1 MFVQEPPHLDNTYE
15 SDRLLRSYLTCTL
28 STEVLQ
34 EIEPELQELG
44 TLAGD
49 FLYRLQL
56 EDRENEPVH
65 IPWSPWGERI
75 DAIRLTRVW
84 QEAEPLAVRF
94 GLVATAYEQ
103 RHGPLSRVHQ
113 FAKVYLFAPSTD
125 IYACPLAM
133 TDGAA
138 RTLLDSGNR
147 RLIERALPHLTSR
160 DPATFWTSGQWM
172 TELTGGSDVGR
183 SQTVARRD
191 ADGTWRLYG
200 RKWFVSAV
208 TAQMA
213 LILAR
218 PEGNPPGGQGLALFY
233 AELRDKRGRPRGFQ
247 ILRLKEKLGTRKL
260 PTAEVLL
267 DGLPAEPVAGLTHG
281 TRAIAPMLNVT
292 RTWNAITAAALMQRG
307 LMLAR
312 DYARR
317 RIAFGKPLAEHPL
330 HLDTLAGLQAETA
343 AAFHLAFLVA
353 ELMGRVETNM
363 ATDSERA
370 LLRLLTPV
378 AKLTTARQAVA
389 VLSEVLEAFGGAGYV
404 EDTGLPVLLRD
415 AQVLPIWEGTT
426 NVLALD
432 VLRALEDIGSLKPL
446 QEAFDAWLQDLP
458 DSLLP
463 PAHEARTTLQAA
475 VTWSASTTADP
486 VRLQADARRFALTLG
501 RATALARLLRQA
513 AWSLQRQDGRPAAA
527 ALRFARHGINL
538 LATAAPPAESR
549 ALALDEPFVP
559 QSDVTGFPV

>member
-1 MFVQEPPHLDNTYE
+1 MFVQEPPRLDNTYE
-15 SDRLLRSYLTCTL
+15 ADSPLRGYLARTL
-28 STEVLQ
+28 PADVLR

-44 TLAGD
+44 ALAGGP
-49 FLYRLQL
+49 LYRLQL
-56 EDRENEPVH
+56 EDRASEPVH
-65 IPWSPWGERI
+65 IPWSAWGERI
-75 DAIRLTRVW
+75 DEVRLTRVW

-103 RHGPLSRVHQ
+103 AHGAFSRIHQ

-172 TELTGGSDVGR
+172 TELTGGSDVGS
-183 SQTVARRD
+183 SQTVARRE

-200 RKWFVSAV
+200 RKWFVSAI
-208 TAQMA
+208 TSQMA

-218 PEGNPPGGQGLALFY
+218 PEGNPPGGRGLALFY
-233 AELRDKRGRPRGFQ
+233 AELRDERGRPRGFQ
-247 ILRLKEKLGTRKL
+247 ILRLKDKLGTRKL

-267 DGLPAEPVAGLTHG
+267 EGLPAEPVAGMTHG
-281 TRAIAPMLNVT
+281 TRTIAPMLNVT

-307 LMLAR
+307 LLLAR

-317 RIAFGKPLAEHPL
+317 RVAFGRPLAEHPL

-343 AAFHLAFLVA
+343 AAFHLAFCVA
-353 ELMGRVETNM
+353 ELMGRVETDE
-363 ATDSERA
+363 ASDDERA

-432 VLRALEDIGSLKPL
+432 VLRALEDTGGL
-446 QEAFDAWLQDLP
+446 QALHRAFDVWLQDLP
-458 DSLLP
+458 DALVPL
-463 PAHEARTTLQAA
+463 AHEARAALQAA
-475 VTWSASTTADP
+475 DAWLAETASDP

-501 RATALARLLRQA
+501 RSTALALLVRQA
-513 AWSLQRQDGRPAAA
+513 AWSQTHGDERPAAA
-527 ALRFARHGINL
+527 ARRFARHGVNL
-538 LATAAPPAESR
+538 LPTGTLPADNR
-549 ALALDEPFVP
+549 MLALDEP
-559 QSDVTGFPV
+559 SLDAR